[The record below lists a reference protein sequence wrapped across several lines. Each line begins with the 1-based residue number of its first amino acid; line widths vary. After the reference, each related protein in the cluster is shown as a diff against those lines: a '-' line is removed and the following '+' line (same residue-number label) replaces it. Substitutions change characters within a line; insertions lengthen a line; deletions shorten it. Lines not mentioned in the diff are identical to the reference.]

1 MMHRPRWQ
9 PRRNFSLYMIPLVFA
24 LLTSRSAA
32 QAQTPPQIITWYE
45 NTPDSNAVLGV
56 TSIRLGCSSTPDFCT
71 TEMGQVASSQDVQ
84 HIYLSIKMDPNTSA
98 SYAGQFGQWSLT
110 HPVLYSL
117 GFDDL
122 VNKMDDIR
130 FKYGLA
136 QPGTVVTDTVNA
148 AKAANPNLKFAVT
161 MYEDKLQ
168 SPLLADS
175 NLPPSTKANVD
186 YVQLYVHYRGDGQN
200 YATYIEQTKS
210 IFPNAKIIAGVYAY
224 DRIDYLPCLPKGI
237 ACTVQQ
243 EQDLFQQL
251 FLLQLDEL
259 KQAIVDQIEFFP
271 GYFGLE
277 AQWPSWSSPRR
288 CLPTRVPQCLA
299 NTIAMRQTVVQDL
312 ASSFGAPGP
321 LTSLTP
327 RPLQFPVQDVSTTS
341 GTTAVTLNNPGTAP
355 LNISSIAI
363 AGGNASEF
371 SQQNS
376 CPATLAP
383 NSNCSINIKFTPA
396 AVGIRSAQLI
406 VTDNA
411 RRSPHAMDLSGV
423 GANASSPQ
431 VLLSASSL
439 NFKDETVGTTSP
451 PLALLLSNVGQGNL
465 SISSIVINGTTTP
478 QFAETNNCG
487 TSVPPGASCTLNVT
501 FTPTTA
507 DNQSAQLVITDNAVA
522 SPHTIPLLGLGAD
535 LGAAQ
540 VLLSKSVL
548 TFASQTE
555 NTTSASQS
563 VSLSNPGTITV
574 TITQVSLAGTNT
586 ADFSGVN
593 TCGSSLAPG
602 KTCTVSVSFQ
612 PSGVGPR
619 AAQLLIADNAS
630 GSPQAITLNGIGAAN
645 TNPVASVSPA
655 SLTFPSQTVKTTSA
669 LLPVTVSNTGSAA
682 LAVTGIGIT
691 GADSAEFAETDT
703 CGNAVAA
710 GATCTVNVSFTPAAV
725 GSRSA
730 QLQMSDN
737 AAGSPQVVALVG
749 TGVAVSTPAV
759 TLTPAVLNFGDQN
772 VGAASPTMAVTL
784 DNTGSSALSISSIA
798 ISGTNAADFGQT
810 NTCTASLAAGASCS
824 ISVVFTP
831 AQIGARSAQIVMT
844 DNANGSPRQIPLSG
858 AGISAGTPNF
868 AISAAPPSAS
878 VTSGQSTSFTLSV
891 DGSQGFSQP
900 VQFVCS
906 GLPAGASCG
915 FSPASVTPGAG
926 PVATTLTIT
935 TSARS
940 GNMVRIPMPTL
951 PWSYQAAFRI
961 LAVCLLLYLCN
972 INHTFRIKRWR
983 RLTPRLIATV
993 VLLAGSL
1000 AGCGLTSTSGTGP
1013 GTGGGGGTGGT
1024 PSGSYTVSVTAS
1036 SQTVTH
1042 QVNLSLTV
1050 K

>member
-1 MMHRPRWQ
+1 LP
-9 PRRNFSLYMIPLVFA
+9 
-24 LLTSRSAA
+24 SA
-32 QAQTPPQIITWYE
+32 
-45 NTPDSNAVLGV
+45 
-56 TSIRLGCSSTPDFCT
+56 R
-71 TEMGQVASSQDVQ
+71 
-84 HIYLSIKMDPNTSA
+84 
-98 SYAGQFGQWSLT
+98 
-110 HPVLYSL
+110 
-117 GFDDL
+117 
-122 VNKMDDIR
+122 
-130 FKYGLA
+130 
-136 QPGTVVTDTVNA
+136 
-148 AKAANPNLKFAVT
+148 
-161 MYEDKLQ
+161 
-168 SPLLADS
+168 
-175 NLPPSTKANVD
+175 
-186 YVQLYVHYRGDGQN
+186 
-200 YATYIEQTKS
+200 
-210 IFPNAKIIAGVYAY
+210 
-224 DRIDYLPCLPKGI
+224 
-237 ACTVQQ
+237 AC
-243 EQDLFQQL
+243 
-251 FLLQLDEL
+251 
-259 KQAIVDQIEFFP
+259 
-271 GYFGLE
+271 
-277 AQWPSWSSPRR
+277 
-288 CLPTRVPQCLA
+288 
-299 NTIAMRQTVVQDL
+299 
-312 ASSFGAPGP
+312 
-321 LTSLTP
+321 
-327 RPLQFPVQDVSTTS
+327 
-341 GTTAVTLNNPGTAP
+341 
-355 LNISSIAI
+355 
-363 AGGNASEF
+363 
-371 SQQNS
+371 
-376 CPATLAP
+376 
-383 NSNCSINIKFTPA
+383 
-396 AVGIRSAQLI
+396 
-406 VTDNA
+406 
-411 RRSPHAMDLSGV
+411 
-423 GANASSPQ
+423 ANASSPQ

-926 PVATTLTIT
+926 PVATTLTIIFML
-935 TSARS
+935 
-940 GNMVRIPMPTL
+940 N
-951 PWSYQAAFRI
+951 
-961 LAVCLLLYLCN
+961 LLLGTFNLLPVPPLDGSAGIMVFMSESRAQRYLDWLRGN
-972 INHTFRIKRWR
+972 NFAMVGLLVGLVVFQRIFPYVRYFVM
-983 RLTPRLIATV
+983 RLLF
-993 VLLAGSL
+993 
-1000 AGCGLTSTSGTGP
+1000 
-1013 GTGGGGGTGGT
+1013 
-1024 PSGSYTVSVTAS
+1024 
-1036 SQTVTH
+1036 
-1042 QVNLSLTV
+1042 
-1050 K
+1050 